1 MHFSILFS
9 LPVTPD
15 NFIQQ
20 SQGGVPTL
28 NGLIKKIC
36 SIEFLKN
43 KELKGSSRHLHLC
56 KYLKMFTEGNSR
68 NCKKKEEKYKKT
80 PIFLT
85 HCCHGNDLH
94 KVNNN
99 TNVIARMLLIL
110 LENFMNISHR
120 GEKRGFLKHF

>member
-1 MHFSILFS
+1 MTGEGLF
-9 LPVTPD
+9 V
-15 NFIQQ
+15 FW
-20 SQGGVPTL
+20 
-28 NGLIKKIC
+28 
-36 SIEFLKN
+36 LKT
-43 KELKGSSRHLHLC
+43 KSVMPFFAIFPAETSSSYYE
-56 KYLKMFTEGNSR
+56 YLKMFTEGNSR